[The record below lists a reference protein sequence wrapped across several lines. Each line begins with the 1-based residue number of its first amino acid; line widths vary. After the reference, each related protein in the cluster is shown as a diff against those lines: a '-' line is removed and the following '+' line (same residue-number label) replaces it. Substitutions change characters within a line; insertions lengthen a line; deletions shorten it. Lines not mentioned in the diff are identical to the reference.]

1 MADELSSAIELHRA
15 GRLRE
20 AAAVYERLLAE
31 RPDEPEALHLLGVL
45 RHQQGDH
52 AKAIELIGRAVVL
65 RPNAAALHA
74 NLAEAYRALG
84 QHDRAAGCCRMA
96 LRLAPDFPEAHCNL
110 GLALQGQ
117 GKQA

>member
-45 RHQQGDH
+45 RHQLGDH
-52 AKAIELIGRAVVL
+52 ARAVELIGRAVAL
-65 RPNAAALHA
+65 QPNVARYHA
-74 NLAEAYRALG
+74 NLAETYRALG
-84 QHDRAAGCCRMA
+84 QFDRAMGCCRGA
-96 LRLAPDFPEAHCNL
+96 LHLTPNYAVANSNV
-110 GLALQGQ
+110 GLA
-117 GKQA
+117 